1 MPVFLLLP
9 EPLVTVRGSSP
20 IFLEYYEVQLSAVAS
35 AELFF
40 CSPAFSLG
48 EKGPIIVHLAIICPL
63 MM

>member
-48 EKGPIIVHLAIICPL
+48 EKGPIIVH
-63 MM
+63 